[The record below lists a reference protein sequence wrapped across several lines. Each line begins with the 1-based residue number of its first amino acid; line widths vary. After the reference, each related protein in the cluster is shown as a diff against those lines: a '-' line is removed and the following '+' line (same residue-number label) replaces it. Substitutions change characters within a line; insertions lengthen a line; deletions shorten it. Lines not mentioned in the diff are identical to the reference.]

1 MQLSFILTSSVFILL
16 LEFVKALVIS
26 NPFKPNGNL
35 KFKRGGGHNVAWDYD
50 NNVIRGVNLGGWFV
64 LEPYMTPSLLNH
76 SKWK

>member
-50 NNVIRGVNLGGWFV
+50 NNVI
-64 LEPYMTPSLLNH
+64 
-76 SKWK
+76 